1 MLRRMTTSSILSCL
15 ALAGCSSDPTN
26 PMQPQAATPTPTPE
40 PTPEPIPEI
49 QACSL
54 PDNPGRPP
62 CQEEVPSF
70 EAEVIAA
77 QAKVLAEQPQL
88 FAGTK
93 VLRVDD
99 YVQAV
104 AAELRAMG
112 FCAAQGGPADEV
124 AVKVTNEW
132 NDQYDIVLGSTG
144 EPWIDYTVTC
154 RPSRF

>member
-1 MLRRMTTSSILSCL
+1 
-15 ALAGCSSDPTN
+15 
-26 PMQPQAATPTPTPE
+26 
-40 PTPEPIPEI
+40 
-49 QACSL
+49 
-54 PDNPGRPP
+54 
-62 CQEEVPSF
+62 
-70 EAEVIAA
+70 VIAA
-77 QAKVLAEQPQL
+77 QAKVLEEQPGL
-88 FAGTK
+88 FAGPR
-93 VLRVDD
+93 VISVDD

-124 AVKVTNEW
+124 AVKITNDW